1 MSLHNHSSQTSQS
14 RQKVPQDLLSLW
26 QVRAQALLKEMGKYG
41 RLIVND
47 HFSIILLVLL
57 AFLGLYY
64 REILTLFQQTD
75 LSQWVLPLEII
86 FSLGLTLLTQIGG
99 PIWLTLAPDE
109 AYLFSQGRKWQ
120 TYWLKGTRLGLVLPL
135 IITALISALL
145 LPFVVNLSAW
155 TLNQWP
161 VFIGLTAILTA
172 LNIFARYYNVLHQA
186 GISNAWRWLASFI
199 YSVALIHLGA
209 HWNMIVPLGLAL
221 VASIYLYQGLK
232 PTAQTRLQFDR
243 VVELDQQRRAV
254 FYKWIAI
261 FADVPNLQPTVKRR
275 AYLDRLI
282 QALPMF
288 NQQAYS
294 YLLLRLLVRH
304 GAYSGVWLKVT
315 AFIAFLLIWS
325 QPLWLAIALGI
336 LGQWMILIQL
346 LPLRS
351 YPNDQVFFRL
361 YPQKGDSLAAF
372 RQLMGL
378 LLVTQ
383 AIIYT
388 LASGYWLSFIAWLVS
403 IALLLYLYLP
413 WRERKSRF

>member
-14 RQKVPQDLLSLW
+14 RQKVPQDLLGLW

-64 REILTLFQQTD
+64 REILTLFQQAD
-75 LSQWVLPLEII
+75 LSQWVLPLEIF

-161 VFIGLTAILTA
+161 LFIGLTAILTA

-336 LGQWMILIQL
+336 LGQWMTLIQL

-388 LASGYWLSFIAWLVS
+388 LASGYWLSFLAWLVS

>member
-14 RQKVPQDLLSLW
+14 RQKVPQDLLGLW
-26 QVRAQALLKEMGKYG
+26 QVRVQALLKEMGKYG

-64 REILTLFQQTD
+64 REILTLFQQAD

-145 LPFVVNLSAW
+145 FPFVVNLSAW

-161 VFIGLTAILTA
+161 AFIGLTAILTA

-186 GISNAWRWLASFI
+186 GISNAWRWLTSFI

-336 LGQWMILIQL
+336 LGQWMTLIQL

-413 WRERKSRF
+413 WRKRKSRF